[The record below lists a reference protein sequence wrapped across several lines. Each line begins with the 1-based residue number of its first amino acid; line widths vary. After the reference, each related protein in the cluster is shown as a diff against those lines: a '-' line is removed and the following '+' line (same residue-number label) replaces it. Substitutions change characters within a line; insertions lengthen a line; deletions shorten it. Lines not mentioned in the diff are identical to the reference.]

1 MPHRGLFSRLSRSRF
16 GAAIAVPYAT
26 LADLT
31 PVAFAATS
39 VPTAD
44 QIERAEEFARERFVL
59 PGEDAVEVLTSG
71 SHRRRALDA
80 ALRELDD
87 GLSHPTTEW
96 ARAWSLLLGLERLLS
111 QEEPRLADGTLLNPH
126 QVDALSGTF
135 AALLAES
142 LVEGATQAAA
152 EPVLAVDDDL
162 EAVEAEFEDDDEDE
176 EPQPEE
182 PQDSA
187 EVPLDEDQLEE
198 APEDPNA
205 AKRFWFEHATGAG
218 KTVAARGFVDATRTG
233 GVLILTH
240 RRNLVD
246 QFMGELRDRGYA
258 HRATGALLADDP
270 VHREHAEGPV
280 TVETYQWFVRKA
292 GRISS

>member
-1 MPHRGLFSRLSRSRF
+1 VPHRGLFSRLSRSRIC
-16 GAAIAVPYAT
+16 AAIAVPYAT
-26 LADLT
+26 LAELT

-39 VPTAD
+39 VPPAD

-59 PGEDAVEVLTSG
+59 PGEDAVEVLAPG

-80 ALRELDD
+80 ALREIDA
-87 GLSHPTTEW
+87 GLSHPSTEW
-96 ARAWSLLLGLERLLS
+96 ARVWSLLLGLERLLS
-111 QEEPRLADGTLLNPH
+111 EEEPRLADGTLLNPH

-142 LVEGATQAAA
+142 LVEGAAQAAA

-162 EAVEAEFEDDDEDE
+162 EAVEAEFDDDDEDDEEDEPQTE
-176 EPQPEE
+176 EPA
-182 PQDSA
+182 DSA

-218 KTVAARGFVDATRTG
+218 KTVAAMGFVDATRTG

-246 QFMGELRDRGYA
+246 QFMGELRERGYA

-280 TVETYQWFVRKA
+280 TVETY
-292 GRISS
+292 